1 MASQQPE
8 AGLFVGLN
16 RGHIVTNTELP
27 PRPSDSIGETKRER
41 VRHVK
46 SLIDEVAGIAPYKK
60 KTIQLL
66 RTGPD
71 YTAMSLGRKKL
82 GTHGRARKNSED
94 MTALILKMRA
104 AGERV

>member
-27 PRPSDSIGETKRER
+27 PRPSDSIGR